1 VAAGNLIHTCAGADV
16 PAGHGDQGSDRAD
29 GRADDREQIA
39 SGWCTPGRRMPAPDG
54 KLSPMIGGLLWA
66 RARRSACVVLAAAFA
81 AVIAA
86 QAPDVGQ
93 DVVTLDVGRP
103 GPPISPTMFGV
114 FFEDINFAADGGL
127 YPERVRNRSF
137 EFTEPLYGWRRD
149 FSSRGELV
157 VRTDGALNDNNPH
170 YLRLR
175 SHTAD
180 GDFSVANAGFRGMG
194 VESGAEYVLS
204 AYVRAQPGGP
214 RQLVARLADERGQ
227 LLAEGSLAGFTSD
240 WKRYETTLRP
250 SATHARARL
259 EIAPSGRGDIDI
271 DMVSLYPKETWKD
284 RPNGLRKDLVQLL
297 ADMQPGFIRFPGGCI
312 VEGRRLELRYDWKNT
327 VGGISERQTLV
338 NRWNDEFDHRPTPDY
353 FQSFGLG
360 FFEYFQLAED
370 VGASPLPIV
379 NCGMACQFNSS
390 ETVPLEKLDPFVQ
403 DALDLIAFA
412 NGPVDSRW
420 GKLRAQMG
428 HPAPFNLKMI
438 GIGNEQWGSQ
448 YIDRYTRFAEAL
460 RKAHPE
466 IALVAS
472 AGPGAAG
479 KEFEYLWT
487 NLRQLKAEI
496 IDEHYYMPPAWFLAN
511 SHRYDKY
518 DRSGPKV
525 FAGEYAAQTSGVA
538 RPDNRNNWEGA
549 IAEAAFMTGLERNA
563 DVVAMTSYAPLLAH
577 VDAWQWTPNLIWFDN
592 LRSYGTPNYYVQK
605 MYATNRGTHMLPIA
619 VNGAAE
625 NAQDGLY
632 TSASIDQRNAE
643 VILKAVNATGTA
655 RKVRVDLRGTGSIQ
669 GNARVIVLASAD
681 LKAENSLDQPTR
693 LAPVEKSLAASSSGL
708 DLTLDPHSFTVVRAR
723 YSK

>member
-1 VAAGNLIHTCAGADV
+1 MIAAGFF
-16 PAGHGDQGSDRAD
+16 
-29 GRADDREQIA
+29 
-39 SGWCTPGRRMPAPDG
+39 G
-54 KLSPMIGGLLWA
+54 KH
-66 RARRSACVVLAAAFA
+66 ARRNAIAVLAAGFVA
-81 AVIAA
+81 AITA
-86 QAPDVGQ
+86 QAPDAGQ
-93 DVVTLDVGRP
+93 DVVTLDLSRP

-127 YPERVRNRSF
+127 YPERVKNRSF
-137 EFTEPLYGWRRD
+137 EFTEPLSGWRRE
-149 FSSRGELV
+149 FSANGELI
-157 VRTDGALNDNNPH
+157 VRTDGAQHENNPH

-175 SHTAD
+175 SYAAD
-180 GDFSVANAGFRGMG
+180 GTFRVVNSGFRGIG
-194 VESGAEYVLS
+194 VESGAEYALS
-204 AYVRAQPGGP
+204 VYVRAQPGGP
-214 RQLVARLADERGQ
+214 QHLLARLTDERGQ
-227 LLAEGSLAGFTSD
+227 PLAEARLEGFTGS

-250 SATHARARL
+250 SATNNRAQL
-259 EIAPSGRGDIDI
+259 EIAPGGQGEIDL
-271 DMVSLYPKETWKD
+271 DMVSLYPKETWKN

-297 ADMQPGFIRFPGGCI
+297 ADMKPGFIRFPGGCI
-312 VEGRRLELRYDWKNT
+312 VEGRRLELRYDWKKT
-327 VGGISERQTLV
+327 VGEISERTSLV
-338 NRWNDEFDHRPTPDY
+338 NRWNDEFSHRPTPDY

-390 ETVPLEKLDPFVQ
+390 ETASLEALDPFIQ

-412 NGPVDSRW
+412 NGPVDGRW

-428 HPAPFNLKMI
+428 HPASFNLKMI
-438 GIGNEQWGSQ
+438 GIGNEQWGP
-448 YIDRYTRFAEAL
+448 RYVERYKRFAEAL
-460 RKAHPE
+460 KKAHPE
-466 IALVAS
+466 IALVGS

-479 KEFEYLWT
+479 KEFDYLWT

-496 IDEHYYMPPAWFLAN
+496 IDEHYYMAPSWFLAN

-518 DRSGPKV
+518 DRNGPKV

-563 DVVAMTSYAPLLAH
+563 DVVAMTSYAPLFAH

-605 MYATNRGTHMLPIA
+605 LYATNRGTHVLPLT
-619 VNGAAE
+619 VNGSAT

-632 TSASIDQRNAE
+632 TSAAVDQQTGE
-643 VILKAVNATGTA
+643 VILKAVNATSTA
-655 RKVRVDLRGTGSIQ
+655 RPVRVALKGAGAVQ
-669 GNARVIVLASAD
+669 GNARLIVLASAD
-681 LKAENSLDQPTR
+681 LKAENGLDQPTR
-693 LAPVEKSLAASSSGL
+693 LAPVERPLAVSSSTF
-708 DLTLDPHSFTVVRAR
+708 DVTLDPQSFTVMRAK